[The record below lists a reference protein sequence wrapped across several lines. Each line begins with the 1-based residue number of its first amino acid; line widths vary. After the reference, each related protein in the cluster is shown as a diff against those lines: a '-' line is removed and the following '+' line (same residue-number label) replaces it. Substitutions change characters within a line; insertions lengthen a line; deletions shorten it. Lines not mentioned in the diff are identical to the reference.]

1 MPIAENTKVAI
12 HYTLTDDNG
21 KVIDSSIGKEP
32 LNYIQGRGMIV
43 VGLEKAMYGKEVG
56 EKFNV
61 DVIPSEGYGEHNP
74 ELVRPIPKSAF
85 QADSIEPG
93 MTFYANTPNGP
104 LPLTV
109 SRVEGDNVIIDMN
122 HELAGKTL
130 HFAIEVVKADPMSA
144 EELQEFEQHAG
155 HHCCGRHKHGDG
167 ECCGKHEHG
176 DGECCGKHE
185 HGDGEC
191 CGKHEHGDGECCGKH
206 EHGDGECC
214 GKHEHGDGECCCKNS
229 ADEK

>member
-21 KVIDSSIGKEP
+21 NVIDSSIGKEP

-61 DVIPSEGYGEHNP
+61 DVIPSEGYGEYNP

-144 EELQEFEQHAG
+144 EELQELEQHE
-155 HHCCGRHKHGDG
+155 HHCCGKHKHGDG
-167 ECCGKHEHG
+167 ECCGKH
-176 DGECCGKHE
+176 K
-185 HGDGEC
+185 
-191 CGKHEHGDGECCGKH
+191 HGDGECCGKH